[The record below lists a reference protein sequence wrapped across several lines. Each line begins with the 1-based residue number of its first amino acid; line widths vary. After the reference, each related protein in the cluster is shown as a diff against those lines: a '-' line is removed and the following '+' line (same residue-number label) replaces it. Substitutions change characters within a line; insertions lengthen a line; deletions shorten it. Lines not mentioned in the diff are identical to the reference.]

1 MSNVTKINGT
11 DMVQLPNARGATE
24 VHITHGGETLVT
36 TPADAMEKAGELV
49 AKHGPGVPAFSFFMP
64 ATQPLMQVTVNDPTP
79 EAPISSVTLTNVT
92 PIRGT
97 TVSTEGKIRSMIDF
111 AEAEAAGFAPK
122 QSIYERG
129 TMVVD
134 MGVSNAKRSRKQWEA
149 MPLVDDY
156 TSEFSERIGAEERSD
171 ESVDAF
177 ALRMTKD
184 GRIGLPNGAERARM
198 VTPVAFG
205 GLTTRLGYGG
215 ATYLAKCSPE
225 VRQFNFN
232 TWGARLSA
240 EREAKRAEA
249 AVNGGTV
256 DEGHLVLRTRNG
268 ANEEREVF
276 GVVTDSYTAFDVDK
290 ISEAFGLALKGMGAR
305 GRVTYDGNKARF
317 EAIFHSNVQAE
328 DYVAGEFFKAG
339 LIVRTDD
346 TGGGSI
352 RGNAT
357 VWQNLCLNLIIID
370 RASQDLF
377 RIRHIGSVE
386 ELAKRFRAGIEAG
399 KLKLGHFLKAWGFAN
414 HDDVLAEARK
424 VDADVPMKIEDALPG
439 LFNGIIEREL
449 VPVKGRREE
458 NVKHLVRMYE
468 ADTSAARRDDY
479 LSRAAVVN
487 AFTRFAHEVNSDPWA
502 EDEIQ
507 RSAGG
512 LLYGRTDA
520 AKPAPLPWLPF
531 DSKKGAKAGAAPAS
545 R

>member
-1 MSNVTKINGT
+1 MNSSNIGSVK
-11 DMVQLPNARGATE
+11 VQLPNAQGATE
-24 VHITHGGETLVT
+24 VHVTHGGETVVC
-36 TPADAMEKAGELV
+36 TPANAMEKAGELI
-49 AKHGPGVPAFSFFMP
+49 AKHGAGVPSFAYFAPRTPTFQATVKEETP
-64 ATQPLMQVTVNDPTP
+64 A
-79 EAPISSVTLTNVT
+79 APVSVVTLSNVT
-92 PIRGT
+92 PIRGS

-134 MGVSNAKRSRKQWEA
+134 MGVSNAKRSRKDWEA

-156 TSEFSERIGAEERSD
+156 TNEFEERIAAEERSD

-177 ALRMTKD
+177 GLRMTKD
-184 GRIGLPNGAERARM
+184 GRIGIPGPASDRAKL
-198 VTPVAFG
+198 VTPTAFQ

-215 ATYLAKCSPE
+215 ASYLTKCSPE
-225 VRQFNFN
+225 LRQFNFN
-232 TWGARLSA
+232 AWGSTLTK
-240 EREAKRAEA
+240 EREEKRVEA

-268 ANEEREVF
+268 AGEREVF
-276 GVVTDSYTAFDVDK
+276 GAVTDSYTSFDVDK
-290 ISEAFGLALKGMGAR
+290 IAKAFGLALSNMGAR

-317 EAIFHSNVQAE
+317 EAIFHSNVKAE

-339 LIVRTDD
+339 IIVRTDD

-370 RASQDLF
+370 RAQQDLF

-399 KLKLGHFLKAWGFAN
+399 KEKLGYFLKAWGFAV
-414 HDDVLAEARK
+414 HEDVLAEARK
-424 VDADVPMKIEDALPG
+424 VDADVPVRIEDALPG
-439 LFNGIIEREL
+439 LFNGIMEREL

-458 NVKHLVRMYE
+458 NVKHLVRMYGE
-468 ADTSAARRDDY
+468 DTSAARRDDY
-479 LSRAAVVN
+479 LSRASVVN

-507 RSAGG
+507 RAAGG
-512 LLYGRTDA
+512 LLYGRTDS
-520 AKPAPLPWLPF
+520 AKPAPLPWLPL
-531 DSKKGAKAGAAPAS
+531 DAKKGGKQAS
-545 R
+545 PTFSR